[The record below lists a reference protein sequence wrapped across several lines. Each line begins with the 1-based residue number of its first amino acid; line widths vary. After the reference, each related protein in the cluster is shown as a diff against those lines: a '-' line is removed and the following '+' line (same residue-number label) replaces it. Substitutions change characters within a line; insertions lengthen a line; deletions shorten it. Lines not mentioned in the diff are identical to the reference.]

1 MSHYQKKKTK
11 KTQKLCTKMMYNIIY
26 LQISTMQ
33 KLRLLLHQPDNF
45 NTILEIYK
53 SESQK

>member
-1 MSHYQKKKTK
+1 MSHYQKKKK
-11 KTQKLCTKMMYNIIY
+11 KTQKMCTKMMYNIIY